1 VVNGQ
6 ASPATITAYQSVF
19 GAIANGR
26 QLIAAQVL
34 KGLADG
40 DLIELQV
47 ICQDV
52 QTMIG
57 ADQRRRVDEKRKPHG

>member
-1 VVNGQ
+1 
-6 ASPATITAYQSVF
+6 VF